1 MSSTQ
6 EWAVAKWYNEG
17 KVGVHIRSYFILGN
31 YEKNWFIGRN
41 PETGTTASPKY
52 IHKLQ

>member
-1 MSSTQ
+1 MKIPFVSF
-6 EWAVAKWYNEG
+6 EVMHDEIKDDILAKM
-17 KVGVHIRSYFILGN
+17 KDV

-41 PETGTTASPKY
+41 PETGQTASPKY